1 MAAWAGA
8 AAIMTRLAQTVGS
21 KVPRAPVTGG
31 GGPVDS
37 ERSEH
42 LALLVLK

>member
-1 MAAWAGA
+1 MAAWPGA
-8 AAIMTRLAQTVGS
+8 AAIMTRLAQTVES
-21 KVPRAPVTGG
+21 KVARAVVTGG